1 MGKTLDGD
9 KNNVRFT
16 PLPIPCRA
24 SMKAQK
30 VGRRRDNFFCGEAV
44 SDGLSILL
52 FYYLLLVCNDV
63 DAAN

>member
-44 SDGLSILL
+44 SDGLSIFL
-52 FYYLLLVCNDV
+52 FYYFIIYY
-63 DAAN
+63 